1 MGLETKRRKKASG
14 AFSVVRQRLGV
25 NVVFAGVKK
34 PVVACGWD
42 GL

>member
-34 PVVACGWD
+34 PAVACGWD
-42 GL
+42 GF